1 MLNFLKRY
9 KFLILILAF
18 LIVVGLLIA
27 YYTDYLWYQSLGV
40 TQVFLKPLLSEL
52 GLKLVLWLLGFA
64 FLLANL
70 LPMADQFK
78 LKRRPRVVAGIEVIQ
93 QEFNLSK
100 KVLVLLA
107 FLISIFWVGVLPQ
120 MWDKLLLLL
129 NSSPVGQADPILG
142 HDLSYYFFSYPLYS
156 VLSAAFLSLL
166 SLTVTV
172 VLIGYIIGSAI
183 NFAGLRTQLAPKAI
197 AHFSALL
204 AAFLLWFV
212 LTGQFIGD
220 TLVGPPRSRLYRRK
234 HYFTLVED

>member
-100 KVLVLLA
+100 KVLVYWP
-107 FLISIFWVGVLPQ
+107 F
-120 MWDKLLLLL
+120 
-129 NSSPVGQADPILG
+129 
-142 HDLSYYFFSYPLYS
+142 
-156 VLSAAFLSLL
+156 
-166 SLTVTV
+166 
-172 VLIGYIIGSAI
+172 
-183 NFAGLRTQLAPKAI
+183 
-197 AHFSALL
+197 
-204 AAFLLWFV
+204 
-212 LTGQFIGD
+212 
-220 TLVGPPRSRLYRRK
+220 
-234 HYFTLVED
+234 